1 MGLDYRTKVILGL
14 DNVDNTSD
22 IDKPVSTPQQT
33 AINNAVSGKQNVLTS
48 QQLYALKMNILNN
61 M

>member
-22 IDKPVSTPQQT
+22 INKPVSTAQQE